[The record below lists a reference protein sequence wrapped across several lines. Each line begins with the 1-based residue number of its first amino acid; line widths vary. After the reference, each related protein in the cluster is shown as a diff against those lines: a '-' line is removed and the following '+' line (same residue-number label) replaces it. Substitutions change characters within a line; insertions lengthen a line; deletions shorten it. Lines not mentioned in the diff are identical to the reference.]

1 MTVEELRIQKNR
13 AYIEYEQETDITQ
26 KRLKQEVWKNL
37 CSQYADAYRQ
47 EILGDY
53 SVSGF
58 STEGMIEKTAV
69 TTIV

>member
-37 CSQYADAYRQ
+37 CSLYEDAYRQ

-58 STEGMIEKTAV
+58 STEGIIEKTAV

>member
-1 MTVEELRIQKNR
+1 MTCEQLRIQKNR
-13 AYIEYEQETDITQ
+13 AYLDYEQETDITM

-37 CSQYADAYRQ
+37 EAQFQDSYRQ

-58 STEGMIEKTAV
+58 GTQGMIENRR
-69 TTIV
+69 